1 MGEQKS
7 PKAEREII
15 HGRLIAG
22 RDPESIWGWKTP
34 AGKVRAKR
42 RAEWISES
50 AHLGPGRKIL
60 EIGCGT
66 GMFTQIFAE
75 TGARIVAVDISYE
88 LIETARSRGLPAD
101 RVIFLQK
108 RFEDCDVDG
117 PFDAVI
123 GSSILHHLD
132 IEEALERIYEL
143 LKPGG
148 IMSFSEP
155 NMLNPQIMV
164 QKNVPLIK
172 ARMGDSPD
180 ETAFFRWR
188 LRDLLL
194 EAGFA
199 GVSILPYDWLHPATP
214 ASMIETVARAGRV
227 LEMLPIIREF
237 AGSLHI
243 RCHRPR
249 EGYIIHD

>member
-1 MGEQKS
+1 MIED
-7 PKAEREII
+7 
-15 HGRLIAG
+15 
-22 RDPESIWGWKTP
+22 RDPERIWGWSTP

-42 RAEWISES
+42 RAGWISES
-50 AHLGPGRKIL
+50 ACLGPGRTAL

-66 GMFTQIFAE
+66 GIFTQMFAE
-75 TGARIVAVDISYE
+75 TGARIVAVDISSE
-88 LIETARSRGLPAD
+88 LIEMAGSRGLPAD
-101 RVIFLQK
+101 RVVFLHR
-108 RFEDCDVDG
+108 RFEDCDVEG

-132 IEEALERIYEL
+132 IQKALARIYEL

-148 IMSFSEP
+148 IMSFAEP

-188 LRDLLL
+188 LRNLLL
-194 EAGFA
+194 MAGFA
-199 GVSILPYDWLHPATP
+199 GVVISPCDWLHPATP
-214 ASMIETVARAGRV
+214 AYMIDTVARAGRI
-227 LEMLPIIREF
+227 LEKLPILREF
-237 AGSLHI
+237 AGSLYI
-243 RCHRPR
+243 RCHRPLKV
-249 EGYIIHD
+249 YIKHE